1 MKSSKYLFLLLE
13 LLSVPRNLFYVN
25 ILKTDIYFL
34 LKTNHMV
41 WLPSDSTGY
50 ISMTYWNFSIAA
62 IYFKDTIPL
71 EKQKNFDFLKLFQQN
86 KQLIK
91 AELLEILQAEILW

>member
-1 MKSSKYLFLLLE
+1 MALE
-13 LLSVPRNLFYVN
+13 
-25 ILKTDIYFL
+25 
-34 LKTNHMV
+34 
-41 WLPSDSTGY
+41 Y
-50 ISMTYWNFSIAA
+50 ISTTYWNFSIAA

-91 AELLEILQAEILW
+91 AELLEVFQAEIQW